1 MLDVLI
7 LFLPGV
13 LGGMI
18 NAIAGGGGIV
28 MYPALLA
35 SGLSPLVANATAS
48 LVVWPGSLASAY
60 GYRKELKK
68 VPKTYLW
75 LAVPSLIGAI
85 IGSTILIRTDV
96 QTFEKI
102 VPWLIF
108 SAVLLVALQSR
119 IHRFLS
125 KQTKKRK
132 IHWHTMPLIYAALFP
147 LAIYGG
153 FFGVG
158 FGLMM
163 IAILGFSSLKN
174 IHQINGVKNLCGVTM
189 AIAST
194 IYFARVGLIDYQSGL
209 IMAAG
214 TAVGGFMGA
223 RLAHR
228 ISAHVVHD
236 LIVVIG
242 LIITVVLILKS

>member
-1 MLDVLI
+1 MVHILI

-28 MYPALLA
+28 MYPALLVA
-35 SGLSPLVANATAS
+35 GLSPIVANATAS
-48 LVVWPGSLASAY
+48 LIVWPGSLSSAY

-68 VPKTYLW
+68 VPKLYLW
-75 LAVPSLIGAI
+75 LAVPSFIGAI
-85 IGSTILIRTDV
+85 IGSAILVKTNAH
-96 QTFEKI
+96 TFEKLA
-102 VPWLIF
+102 PWLVL
-108 SAVLLVALQSR
+108 SAVILLALQSR
-119 IHRFLS
+119 IHHFLS
-125 KQTKKRK
+125 KQSKKRK
-132 IHWHTMPLIYAALFP
+132 IHWHTMPLIYLAVFP

-163 IAILGFSSLKN
+163 IAVLGFSSLKN
-174 IHQINGVKNLCGVTM
+174 VHQINGVKNLCGATM
-189 AIAST
+189 AMVST
-194 IYFARVGLIDYQSGL
+194 IYFAHAGLLDYRSGL

-214 TAVGGFMGA
+214 TTTGGFLGA

-228 ISAHVVHD
+228 ISAHVVHK
-236 LIVVIG
+236 
-242 LIITVVLILKS
+242 LIIAIGFIITIILIIKS